1 MSKIAFIF
9 PGQGAQTTGMGQD
22 FYQETETGR
31 EMFEKASEIL
41 GFSMTDLCFDPAQ
54 TDRLNIT
61 EYTQPAM
68 VTASLA
74 MMRVFMERTGIRPDV
89 AAGLS
94 LGEYP
99 AMAAAGVMSD
109 EDAIRTVRQRGIL
122 MQGEVPVGQGAMSAV
137 LAMDAE
143 KIEEVIAPIEGVQI
157 ANYNCPGQIVISGKT
172 EAVAEAGEKLK
183 EAGAKRVLPLKV
195 SGPFHSKMLVGAGEK
210 LGKVLDTVEI
220 HTPEIPYIANVT
232 ADYVTNAADVK
243 PLLMKQ
249 VSSSVRWEQTIRKML
264 ADGVDTFIEIGTG
277 KTLTGFMLN
286 NHHGKM
292 GSILWSFA
300 NGYDDSPVKLE
311 NTHAPIKSVGNS
323 TTTPKDLVCDEDVKI
338 VLYILAESVAARLRE
353 NGFRC
358 RVVEI
363 SVRDNELFTCQ
374 LVQCRKYHKQLL

>member
-157 ANYNCPGQIVISGKT
+157 ANYNCPGQIVIT
-172 EAVAEAGEKLK
+172 GEKAAVDVAAAACS
-183 EAGAKRVLPLKV
+183 EAGAKRCVPLKV
-195 SGPFHSKMLVGAGEK
+195 SGPFHSAMLKGAGEK
-210 LGKVLDTVEI
+210 LAHALESVEI
-220 HTPEIPYIANVT
+220 HDIKVPYITNVT
-232 ADYVTNAADVK
+232 ADYAQCTVIVK
-243 PLLMKQ
+243 AMC
-249 VSSSVRWEQTIRKML
+249 T
-264 ADGVDTFIEIGTG
+264 
-277 KTLTGFMLN
+277 
-286 NHHGKM
+286 
-292 GSILWSFA
+292 
-300 NGYDDSPVKLE
+300 
-311 NTHAPIKSVGNS
+311 
-323 TTTPKDLVCDEDVKI
+323 
-338 VLYILAESVAARLRE
+338 
-353 NGFRC
+353 
-358 RVVEI
+358 EI
-363 SVRDNELFTCQ
+363 SGSRHIQHLGGIHKSLILPDRDDLCLFF
-374 LVQCRKYHKQLL
+374 LPGSFI

>member
-157 ANYNCPGQIVISGKT
+157 ANYNCPGQIVIT
-172 EAVAEAGEKLK
+172 GEKAAVDAAAAACS
-183 EAGAKRVLPLKV
+183 EAGAKRCVPLKV
-195 SGPFHSKMLVGAGEK
+195 SGPFHSAMLKGAGEK
-210 LGKVLDTVEI
+210 LADALESVEI
-220 HTPEIPYIANVT
+220 HDIKVPYITNVT
-232 ADYVTNAADVK
+232 ADYVKSPADVK
-243 PLLMKQ
+243 DYLTKQ
-249 VSSSVRWEQTIRKML
+249 VSSSVRWQQTIERL
-264 ADGVDTFIEIGTG
+264 IADGADEFVEIGPG
-277 KTLTGFMLN
+277 RSLSGFMRKIN
-286 NHHGKM
+286 RDVKVVN
-292 GSILWSFA
+292 I
-300 NGYDDSPVKLE
+300 DKLE
-311 NTHAPIKSVGNS
+311 
-323 TTTPKDLVCDEDVKI
+323 DFE
-338 VLYILAESVAARLRE
+338 
-353 NGFRC
+353 
-358 RVVEI
+358 
-363 SVRDNELFTCQ
+363 
-374 LVQCRKYHKQLL
+374 KYVNR